1 MWVEGARQVA
11 HPSLLCYH
19 TLCSMFGAVERDFV
33 TSVDVHPE
41 RRVTSDHEH
50 PLDFGCSILD
60 PHHLF
65 PSFDSYCAVYA
76 LARDHMETRVLFLS
90 VYLAYKEDSSEKK
103 SKTTKRSKIKK
114 ISTKL

>member
-1 MWVEGARQVA
+1 MA

-19 TLCSMFGAVERDFV
+19 TLCSMLGAVERGVV

-50 PLDFGCSILD
+50 PLDLGCSGLD

-65 PSFDSYCAVYA
+65 PSFVSYCAVYA
-76 LARDHMETRVLFLS
+76 LVRDRRETRVLFLS
-90 VYLAYKEDSSEKK
+90 VYLAYKDDSFEKR
-103 SKTTKRSKIKK
+103 SKTIKQSKIKK